1 MGSSWHV
8 TAEATIAAVHDSLP
22 ADASLAERTKAVD
35 AAYPFGE
42 RAHFPYKEWL
52 AARRRYLVKFGYV
65 PQELCNAAIA
75 DGKNDAAGNEDVMGN
90 AGRKLIEGATEALAI
105 AKGEIPAAGL
115 FVDGHH
121 YVPRPVWR
129 PISEAPR
136 DGTHIIGLSSR
147 DGDVNRI
154 YWGLNYYGDLRWCT
168 STGWRTD
175 EEIKFWMPLPSI
187 DWRT

>member
-1 MGSSWHV
+1 
-8 TAEATIAAVHDSLP
+8 
-22 ADASLAERTKAVD
+22 
-35 AAYPFGE
+35 
-42 RAHFPYKEWL
+42 
-52 AARRRYLVKFGYV
+52 
-65 PQELCNAAIA
+65 
-75 DGKNDAAGNEDVMGN
+75 MGN

-147 DGDVNRI
+147 DGDVSRI
-154 YWGLNYYGDLRWCT
+154 SWGRNYYGDLKLMSEFDKLIGKLDQLVIVSRGMASVAREEGRAT
-168 STGWRTD
+168 RTAMTLGYFALALL
-175 EEIKFWMPLPSI
+175 IIGAAYFLASH
-187 DWRT
+187 